1 MSGIGHFGGMR
12 PSGPRFVA
20 CSRSRPTWNTIS
32 PVIRRLLLALAALL
46 CATTVLASPAA
57 GRSAQTDPE
66 GEGGPATAT
75 GNLPLP
81 RASILVDIDTGK
93 VLVNNN
99 AHEALGVASTI
110 KIMSALVI
118 GDHVEDGDPV
128 PISPLA
134 EGMPAR
140 KINVKA
146 GQTWPAAGLLQAMLL
161 CSCNDA
167 AVALAEAASGSLE
180 KFSLAMADEAERLGM
195 VDAPVLND
203 PSGLDDEFSFR
214 GGNRISA
221 YDLAIAARAFLT
233 REDLAAI
240 VALPEASFPGGDG
253 VEHRVVNHNR
263 LMKQYPGAIGMKTG
277 YTERS
282 GHSLIG
288 AARRDGRTLVAIVI
302 DSPNTYQQVTELLD
316 IGFAIPVKDQ
326 SGTEKLPK
334 ADREGRAVVD
344 PPTTVARA
352 GSGGSDGGRVAGVSG
367 ATTDGGSSLGSRL
380 PYVVLVA
387 GLALA
392 VAVRRRQVVVRRRRL
407 AAERR
412 RAMQRADR
420 EFARAGWGR
429 AAG

>member
-1 MSGIGHFGGMR
+1 
-12 PSGPRFVA
+12 
-20 CSRSRPTWNTIS
+20 
-32 PVIRRLLLALAALL
+32 VIRRLLLALAALL
-46 CATTVLASPAA
+46 CATTVLAPPAA
-57 GRSAQTDPE
+57 GRSAQADPE

-93 VLVNNN
+93 VVVNHN

-118 GDHVEDGDPV
+118 GDHVEDTDQV
-128 PISPLA
+128 PISPVA

-146 GQTWPAAGLLQAMLL
+146 GQTWPAAGLLRAMLL

-195 VDAPVLND
+195 VDSPVLND

-221 YDLAIAARAFLT
+221 YDLALAARAFLA
-233 REDLAAI
+233 REDLAPI

-253 VEHRVVNHNR
+253 VDHRVTNHNR

-277 YTERS
+277 YTERT
-282 GHSLIG
+282 GYSLVG
-288 AARRDGRTLVAIVI
+288 AARRDGRTFVAIVI
-302 DSPNTYQQVTELLD
+302 GSPNTYQQVTELLD
-316 IGFAIPVKDQ
+316 LGFAIPAADQ
-326 SGTEKLPK
+326 PGTEKLPE
-334 ADREGRAVVD
+334 ADSEGRAIVEP
-344 PPTTVARA
+344 PPTAAPA
-352 GSGGSDGGRVAGVSG
+352 GSGGSEGTEGGRIAGVSN
-367 ATTDGGSSLGSRL
+367 ASPDGGSSLWSRL
-380 PYVVLVA
+380 PYVLVA
-387 GLALA
+387 ALLLA
-392 VAVRRRQVVVRRRRL
+392 VVVRRRHVVVRRRRL

-412 RAMQRADR
+412 RAVQRADR
-420 EFARAGWGR
+420 QFARAGSGR